1 MYSIYSLIITLGVLI
16 FVHEF
21 GHFLFAKLFKV
32 KVLTFSLGFGPKLF
46 GKKFGETDYIV
57 SALPLGGYVRMVGQ
71 GEDEFSVPEEEKD
84 RAFVH
89 KPVWQRFL
97 IILAGPVFN
106 LLLPVLLFFIVYM
119 SIGVPVYVD
128 NTTIGTI
135 GSGSPAEISG
145 LKVDDQ
151 IISINGT
158 KTEKWKDVSTLVKE
172 SGGQPLR
179 IEIVR
184 DGAGQIIEVQPQIEP
199 VKDEYGK
206 EIEKRY
212 LLGIV
217 MKTHYRDATVLEAF
231 KLGCLNTYRFVE
243 YTVTVVKKL
252 ITRDVPA
259 SEMGGVLM
267 IAKMAGDQM
276 QAGILDFISFLG
288 VLSINLGILNLL
300 PIPVLDGGHLV
311 FLTYE
316 TVMRRPM
323 SERVLV
329 VAQQIGMAL
338 LITLMIFAFYND
350 IIRFFFK

>member
-32 KVLTFSLGFGPKLF
+32 KVLTFSLGFGPRLF
-46 GKKFGETDYIV
+46 GKKIGETDYIV
-57 SALPLGGYVRMVGQ
+57 SVLPLGGYVRMVGQ
-71 GEDEFSVPEEEKD
+71 GEDEFSVSEEEKD
-84 RAFVH
+84 RAFVN

-119 SIGVPVYVD
+119 SIGIPVYVD
-128 NTTIGTI
+128 NTSIGTVAPD
-135 GSGSPAEISG
+135 SPAAESG
-145 LKVDDQ
+145 LMVDDQ
-151 IISINGT
+151 ILSINGS
-158 KTEKWKDVSTLVKE
+158 KTEKWQDVSNLVKE
-172 SGGQPLR
+172 SNGDVLT
-179 IEIVR
+179 VSVMR
-184 DGAGQIIEVQPQIEP
+184 DGTEKTIQVQPKIETI
-199 VKDEYGK
+199 KDEYGK
-206 EIEKRY
+206 EVDKRY

-217 MKTHYRDATVLEAF
+217 MKTHYEKATIVEAF
-231 KLGCLNTYRFVE
+231 KLGCINTYRFVE

-252 ITRDVPA
+252 VTRDVPA

-288 VLSINLGILNLL
+288 ILSINLGILNLL

-316 TVMRRPM
+316 TIMRKPM

-329 VAQQIGMAL
+329 IAQQIGMAL
-338 LITLMIFAFYND
+338 LITLMIYAFYND